1 MNDNNTMYGFLFSVL
16 VVLWAASTWGNPD
29 LMDALI
35 YYLSD
40 GFYKSL

>member
-16 VVLWAASTWGNPD
+16 VVFWAASTWGNPD

-40 GFYKSL
+40 GYYKH